1 MWGTRVLNNYP
12 EINIPINI
20 EAEEAVLGGLLL
32 DSEAINRIAH
42 MLESE
47 HFSLMSHQAIYDCA
61 LYLYNRGET
70 VDLMSITQRLA
81 ATKQLEGIGGTP
93 KLAQLVNRTVS
104 AVNIDRYALLLINK
118 YRRRKLIEI
127 GNTLVSLGSEE
138 RLDLEKIESLVKKHF
153 EEWFNPSQEISRITQ
168 PVEISYQYS
177 MTTSQPEKENIGIT
191 ETVSLKTITNSVSEI
206 SELVWELEQRAK
218 KSTKNSFDSK
228 LKG

>member
-32 DSEAINRIAH
+32 DSRAINRIVH
-42 MLESE
+42 MLNSE

-61 LYLYNRGET
+61 LYLYNKGET

-81 ATKQLEGIGGTP
+81 ATNQLTEIGGTA

-104 AVNIDRYALLLINK
+104 AVNIDRYALLLIDK

-138 RLDLEKIESLVKKHF
+138 RLDIEEIESLVVCQF
-153 EEWFNPSQEISRITQ
+153 
-168 PVEISYQYS
+168 
-177 MTTSQPEKENIGIT
+177 
-191 ETVSLKTITNSVSEI
+191 
-206 SELVWELEQRAK
+206 
-218 KSTKNSFDSK
+218 
-228 LKG
+228 

>member
-32 DSEAINRIAH
+32 DSRAINRIAH
-42 MLESE
+42 MLNSE

-61 LYLYNRGET
+61 LYLYNKRET

-81 ATKQLEGIGGTP
+81 ATKQLTGIGGTA

-104 AVNIDRYALLLINK
+104 AVNIDRYALLLIDK

-138 RLDLEKIESLVKKHF
+138 RLDIEEIESLVKKHF
-153 EEWFNPSQEISRITQ
+153 ERWFNPSKEISRITQ
-168 PVEISYQYS
+168 PVEISYQYAR
-177 MTTSQPEKENIGIT
+177 TTQKSQPGRENIGIT
-191 ETVSLKTITNSVSEI
+191 ETVSLKTTTNLVSEI
-206 SELVWELEQRAK
+206 SELGLELKQRAK
-218 KSTKNSFDSK
+218 EI
-228 LKG
+228 L

>member
-1 MWGTRVLNNYP
+1 MWGTGVLNNYP

-32 DSEAINRIAH
+32 DSGAINRIAH
-42 MLESE
+42 MLNSE

-61 LYLYNRGET
+61 LYLYKKGET

-81 ATKQLEGIGGTP
+81 ATKQLTGIGGTA

-104 AVNIDRYALLLINK
+104 AVNIDRYALLLIDK

-138 RLDLEKIESLVKKHF
+138 RSDIEEIESLVKKHF
-153 EEWFNPSQEISRITQ
+153 EDWFNPTKEISHITQ

-177 MTTSQPEKENIGIT
+177 ITRQNTCIT
-191 ETVSLKTITNSVSEI
+191 ETINLKTTTDCVSEI
-206 SELVWELEQRAK
+206 DQLIEELTSRAK
-218 KSTKNSFDSK
+218 KATDKKSP
-228 LKG
+228 

>member
-1 MWGTRVLNNYP
+1 MLGKRVLFNYT

-32 DSEAINRIAH
+32 DSRAINRIVH
-42 MLESE
+42 MLNSE

-61 LYLYNRGET
+61 LYLYNKGET

-81 ATKQLEGIGGTP
+81 ATNQLTEIGGTA

-104 AVNIDRYALLLINK
+104 AVNIDRYALLLIDK

-127 GNTLVSLGSEE
+127 GNTLVSLGSKE
-138 RLDLEKIESLVKKHF
+138 RLDIEEIESLVKKHF
-153 EEWFNPSQEISRITQ
+153 ERWFNPSQEISRITQ

-177 MTTSQPEKENIGIT
+177 RTTQKSQPGRENIGIT
-191 ETVSLKTITNSVSEI
+191 ETVSLKTTTNLVSEI
-206 SELVWELEQRAK
+206 SELGLELKQRAK
-218 KSTKNSFDSK
+218 KIHKKS
-228 LKG
+228 L

>member
-32 DSEAINRIAH
+32 DSRAINRIAH
-42 MLESE
+42 MLNSE

-61 LYLYNRGET
+61 LYLYNKGET

-81 ATKQLEGIGGTP
+81 ATNQLTEIGGTA

-104 AVNIDRYALLLINK
+104 AVNIDRYALLLIDK

-138 RLDLEKIESLVKKHF
+138 RLDIEEIESLVKKHF
-153 EEWFNPSQEISRITQ
+153 ERWFNPSKEISRITQ

-177 MTTSQPEKENIGIT
+177 RTTQKSQPGRENIGIT
-191 ETVSLKTITNSVSEI
+191 EAVSLKTTTNLVSEI
-206 SELVWELEQRAK
+206 SELGLELKQRAK
-218 KSTKNSFDSK
+218 EIDKKS
-228 LKG
+228 L

>member
-32 DSEAINRIAH
+32 DSGAINRIAH
-42 MLESE
+42 MLNSE

-61 LYLYNRGET
+61 LSLYNRGDT

-81 ATKQLEGIGGTP
+81 ATKQLTGIGGTP

-104 AVNIDRYALLLINK
+104 AVNIDRYALLLIDK

-138 RLDLEKIESLVKKHF
+138 RLDIEEIESLVKKHF
-153 EEWFNPSQEISRITQ
+153 ERWFNPSKEISRITQ

-177 MTTSQPEKENIGIT
+177 RTTQKSQPGRENIGIT
-191 ETVSLKTITNSVSEI
+191 EAVSLKTTTNLVSEI
-206 SELVWELEQRAK
+206 SELGLELKQRAK
-218 KSTKNSFDSK
+218 EIDKKS
-228 LKG
+228 L

>member
-32 DSEAINRIAH
+32 DSGAINRIAH
-42 MLESE
+42 MLNSE

-61 LYLYNRGET
+61 LSLYNRGNT

-81 ATKQLEGIGGTP
+81 ATNQLTGIGGTA

-104 AVNIDRYALLLINK
+104 AVNIDRYALLLIDK

-138 RLDLEKIESLVKKHF
+138 RLDIEEIESLVKKHF
-153 EEWFNPSQEISRITQ
+153 ERWFNPSKEISRITQ

-177 MTTSQPEKENIGIT
+177 RTTQKSQPARENIGIT
-191 ETVSLKTITNSVSEI
+191 ETVSLKTTTNLVSEI
-206 SELVWELEQRAK
+206 TELVWELEQRAK
-218 KSTKNSFDSK
+218 NSHKTSP
-228 LKG
+228 